1 MEFNFRSRVHLVR
14 VHETERLEREKGN
27 PVRFLASQRTVIECK
42 CNNRVATYYLRK
54 LYFVFRVVTPLH
66 FSFQP
71 PPLGKRSIFNPLHV
85 LLFYSPLPLGLQFT
99 FAPSYYVEVQRPPIL
114 FSSRGM
120 KWKTGHT
127 CVEEDDLW
135 IGEAWLARFVTT
147 GFMLGDGFLA
157 PGFVENWG
165 SGANNPGDKFSL
177 PGLRKVRIDERNFY
191 K

>member
-1 MEFNFRSRVHLVR
+1 MQAVTSVASAAKRYKQLYSTRNGGRWSLTLEVGCTSSECTRQRGR
-14 VHETERLEREKGN
+14 EREKGN

-54 LYFVFRVVTPLH
+54 LYFVFRVVIPLH
-66 FSFQP
+66 SSFQP

-85 LLFYSPLPLGLQFT
+85 LLFYSPLPPPLGLQFT

-127 CVEEDDLW
+127 CVEEDDL
-135 IGEAWLARFVTT
+135 
-147 GFMLGDGFLA
+147 
-157 PGFVENWG
+157 
-165 SGANNPGDKFSL
+165 
-177 PGLRKVRIDERNFY
+177 
-191 K
+191 